1 MAENIFASEDFQEK
15 PNVFASDVF
24 TSMEELEED
33 TTSVSLPTINKDE
46 KLKVNDIV
54 ANDAYVDKIRDYMV
68 DRKGKQF
75 LSMEKDELV
84 DKFIGHMRYFNTNE
98 MFTIDEV
105 RYVATADNDKKAMAG
120 EAYKIYDRLGNVF
133 VNDGLGGAVTGVA
146 DYVGAVL
153 TSPSTYLGVGV
164 GKALALGGGKL
175 SVQAV
180 KAAAKKAGREALER
194 ESKKLGSRKG
204 KLSSFRGVAKKAE
217 DDFIRKAIRDRS
229 LRNVKITGAAD
240 AAVAGGQ
247 DYMFQTDIMMETG
260 AQEEY
265 NPFQTGIS
273 VLGAGVGTGLS
284 IWAVPNLTGAAER
297 GLSSDVSQKII
308 KANNVKRSEIKSV
321 EALEKLNKKYIRRL
335 KDKAKRLAIK
345 DTSKFKSTEK
355 YKEAI
360 DEKYKKLKAD
370 NAEKLKEVDK
380 ELKPIL
386 RQIRNLEE
394 PWSTQKGRAKKVKT
408 LTPKKKA
415 ELQSLRVQAAKLK
428 TQHRR
433 LVRGGIELTDDQA
446 RHRRMK
452 PGVDYRGFPTLVA
465 LGEEASRKEPDY
477 ILGADV
483 LNFIFGK
490 ADDSPFGDDI
500 VSMAEEAG
508 AKFKPNMNNA
518 QKYARAFQYLTP
530 ETLKEMSALTKDK
543 FGIYLGDA
551 LDVNNFATQL
561 GHRVA
566 FTASNV
572 GKNLGVFRRGQ
583 NELDIALVGATEK
596 FLEGSSLTG
605 AARKLDPEEE
615 FAKKDYKG
623 RFGRK
628 ALAQSGKLQYA
639 QNIWKRLLVSAPQT
653 TAANVFG
660 WGQYYLANTV
670 AEVFQGAAYAA
681 FGDFKKA
688 RALFHLQGTKMKNL
702 LDPYSTLDSYEAML
716 RTDDE
721 LSRFL
726 KETISGG
733 VERASKRYG
742 FAERSKVAR
751 TGEWVTNKAQT
762 ISAVNLQDSLTKSQM
777 FMTSLDKYLRLL
789 KGKTFKDTL
798 ESGSLIDIDQEVMDR
813 AMSDT
818 LKSVFAED
826 YTQSK
831 ALFGFAGP
839 LGKVVETASNA
850 PGIGFVLPFGRF
862 MNNVAATAYQWNPI
876 TGGME
881 GVVALMRQLR
891 GKGRSIDTAEAFSK
905 ALVGYAA
912 IKYAMSFQDQHQEKG
927 YAWNE
932 LDTGTGE
939 VTDITNVFP
948 LSLLMIT
955 GRVEMKR
962 RKGETVERDLVAEFS
977 KQLAIGQAATDLEFG
992 NDITALISLW
1002 ANQDEDFRGPLP
1014 KILEGLGHVG
1024 GNVISGA
1031 TRPLDTFNKV
1041 AGYAFGE
1048 LSPYDVTPTIDR
1060 RQAKGFGE
1068 KLAVNSTKYVDNII
1082 EGIMSIVNE
1091 ETTLLGEEKRGA
1103 YREGSLKDPSPYRTL
1118 TGQKIKQPRTFA
1130 NIVFNM
1136 VDKPEWK
1143 TGMYSR
1149 IPEYD
1154 NFANKV
1160 LAPLIERESEL
1171 LLKDESFIKGDGDT
1185 KKNKVNDML
1194 RKVKARVN
1202 KYLTATPDSNEGL
1215 NYRKKKITGVDKS
1228 ILKRAREITK
1238 IKGVDIRDLTNEEV
1252 SRLEDAIKYIR
1263 FTRK

>member
-1 MAENIFASEDFQEK
+1 MAQVMSAKDILAMEEK
-15 PNVFASDVF
+15 ETFSPQSAKDILA
-24 TSMEELEED
+24 MGELEEAP
-33 TTSVSLPTINKDE
+33 SAPLPTINKDE

-75 LSMEKDELV
+75 LTMEKDELV

-98 MFTIDEV
+98 MFTIDEA
-105 RYVATADNDKKAMAG
+105 RYVATADNDKKAVAG

-146 DYVGAVL
+146 DYIGAVL
-153 TSPSTYLGVGV
+153 TSPSTYLGLGV
-164 GKALALGGGKL
+164 GKALTLGAGKL
-175 SVQAV
+175 SAQGI
-180 KAAAKKAGREALER
+180 KTAAKKAGREALER
-194 ESKKLGSRKG
+194 ESKKLGSGQG

-217 DDFIRKAIRDRS
+217 DDFIRKATRDRS

-308 KANNVKRSEIKSV
+308 KANNVKRSEIESV

-345 DTSKFKSTEK
+345 DTSKFKSTEE
-355 YKEAI
+355 YKKAI
-360 DEKYKKLKAD
+360 DKKYRKLKAD

-465 LGEEASRKEPDY
+465 KGKEIDEPL
-477 ILGADV
+477 LGADV

-518 QKYARAFQYLTP
+518 QKYAKAFQYLSP
-530 ETLKEMSALTKDK
+530 DTLKEMSALTKDK
-543 FGIYLGDA
+543 FGVYLGDV
-551 LDVNNFATQL
+551 LDIHNFATQL

-566 FTASNV
+566 RTAHEA
-572 GKNLGVFRRGQ
+572 GKDLGVFRRAQ

-596 FLEGSSLTG
+596 FLEGSHG
-605 AARKLDPEEE
+605 VARKLDPEEE

-628 ALAQSGKLQYA
+628 ALAQSGKLEYA
-639 QNIWKRLLVSAPQT
+639 QNVWKRLLVSAPQT

-660 WGQYYLANTV
+660 WGQYYLANSV
-670 AEVFQGAAYAA
+670 AEVFQGATYAA

-716 RTDDE
+716 KTDDE

-733 VERASKRYG
+733 IERASKRYG
-742 FAERSKVAR
+742 FAEKSKFLGKA
-751 TGEWVTNKAQT
+751 EQVTNFAQT
-762 ISAVNLQDSLTKSQM
+762 LSAVNLQDSLTKSQM

-789 KGKTFKDTL
+789 KGKTFKDAL
-798 ESGSLIDIDQEVMDR
+798 ESGSLIDVDHEVMDR

-818 LKSVFAED
+818 LRSVFAED

-831 ALFGFAGP
+831 SLFGFAGKI
-839 LGKVVETASNA
+839 GKVVETASNA

-862 MNNVAATAYQWNPI
+862 MNNVAATAYQWNPV

-881 GVVALMRQLR
+881 GAVALMRQAR
-891 GKGRSIDTAEAFSK
+891 GQGRSIDTVEAFSK
-905 ALVGYAA
+905 ATVGYAA
-912 IKYAMSFQDQHQEKG
+912 INYAMSFQDQHQERG

-948 LSLLMIT
+948 LSLLMIA
-955 GRVEMKR
+955 GRVFNKQS
-962 RKGETVERDLVAEFS
+962 KGETVDRDLAAEFG
-977 KQLAIGQAATDLEFG
+977 KQIAIGQAATDLQFG
-992 NDITALISLW
+992 NDITALISL
-1002 ANQDEDFRGPLP
+1002 AINQDQDFRGPLP
-1014 KILEGLGHVG
+1014 KVLEGLGHVG
-1024 GNVISGA
+1024 GNVIAGA

-1060 RQAKGFGE
+1060 RMAKGFGE
-1068 KLAVNSTKYVDNII
+1068 KLGYQSTKYVDNII
-1082 EGIMSIVNE
+1082 EGVMSIVNQ
-1091 ETTLLGEEKRGA
+1091 ETTLLGDKAKVA
-1103 YREGSLKDPSPYRTL
+1103 YREGDLKDPSPYRTL

-1143 TGMYSR
+1143 TGMYSN

-1160 LAPLIERESEL
+1160 LAPLIEKESEL